1 MTRPAA
7 YRYSVRRI
15 AKAWRV
21 SERALRDAAAILGYQ
36 PIGDWLYANPAEL
49 DPLAPFYKEAAYI
62 YECLSRRHDA

>member
-7 YRYSVRRI
+7 YRYSVRRV

-36 PIGDWLYANPAEL
+36 PIGDFLYATPAEL

-62 YECLSRRHDA
+62 HECLTRRHD

>member
-7 YRYSVRRI
+7 YRYSVRRV

-21 SERALRDAAAILGYQ
+21 SERALRDAAAILGYR
-36 PIGDWLYANPAEL
+36 PIGDWLYATPAEL

-62 YECLSRRHDA
+62 DECLSRRHDA